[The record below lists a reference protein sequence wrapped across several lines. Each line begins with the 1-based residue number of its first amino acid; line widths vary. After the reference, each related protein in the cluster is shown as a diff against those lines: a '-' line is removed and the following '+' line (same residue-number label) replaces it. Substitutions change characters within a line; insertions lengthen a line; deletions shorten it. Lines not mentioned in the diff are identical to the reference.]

1 MSNQIMT
8 RMVLNSWYSTI
19 KRADAL
25 IESMSDEEINH
36 EIVPGRNRGVYI
48 LGHLAAV
55 HDMMLPLLNLGE
67 LKFPELSSSFI
78 RTPDDADNDK
88 FTVEELR
95 KYWQAANA
103 NLAKQLDNLSPEE
116 WLEKHTSVSDED
128 FAKEPHR
135 NRLNVVISR
144 TNHLSYHLGQLVLLK
159 K

>member
-1 MSNQIMT
+1 MGDQIMT
-8 RMVLNSWYSTI
+8 KMVLNSWHSTV
-19 KRADAL
+19 KRTDAL
-25 IESMSDEEINH
+25 FESISDEEMNH
-36 EIVPGRNRGVYI
+36 EIAPDRNRGVYL
-48 LGHLAAV
+48 LGHLTAV

-67 LKFPELSSSFI
+67 LQFPELSSSFI

-88 FTVEELR
+88 FTVNELR
-95 KYWQAANA
+95 KFWKAVNA

-116 WLEKHTSVSDED
+116 WLEKHTSISEED

>member
-1 MSNQIMT
+1 MT
-8 RMVLNSWYSTI
+8 KMVLNSWHSTV
-19 KRADAL
+19 KRTDAL
-25 IESMSDEEINH
+25 FESISDEEMNH
-36 EIVPGRNRGVYI
+36 EIAPDRNRGVYL
-48 LGHLAAV
+48 LGHLTAV

-67 LKFPELSSSFI
+67 LQFPELSSSFI

-88 FTVEELR
+88 FTVKELR
-95 KYWQAANA
+95 KFWKAANA
-103 NLAKQLDNLSPEE
+103 NLAKQFDNLSPEE
-116 WLEKHTSVSDED
+116 WLEKHTSISEED

>member
-1 MSNQIMT
+1 MGNQLMT
-8 RMVLNSWYSTI
+8 KMVLNSWHSTI
-19 KRADAL
+19 KRADQL
-25 IESMSDEEINH
+25 FESMSDEEINQ
-36 EIVPGRNRGVYI
+36 EIIPDRNRGVYL

-67 LKFPELSSSFI
+67 LQFPELSSSFI

-95 KYWQAANA
+95 KYWKAANA

-116 WLEKHTSVSDED
+116 WFEKHMSISEED

-135 NRLNVVISR
+135 NRLNVIIGR
-144 TNHLSYHLGQLVLLK
+144 TNHLSHHLGQLIFLK

>member
-88 FTVEELR
+88 FTVDELR

>member
-1 MSNQIMT
+1 MSSRIMT
-8 RMVLNSWYSTI
+8 KMVLDSWHSTI

-25 IESMSDEEINH
+25 IESMSDEEIKN
-36 EIVPGRNRGVYI
+36 EIVPDRNRGVYL

-55 HDMMLPLLNLGE
+55 HDMMLPLLNLGD
-67 LKFPELSSSFI
+67 LQFPELSSSFI
-78 RTPDDADNDK
+78 RTPDDADNNK

-95 KYWQAANA
+95 KYWKTANA

-116 WLEKHTSVSDED
+116 WLEKHTSISEED

>member
-1 MSNQIMT
+1 MGNQIMT
-8 RMVLNSWYSTI
+8 KMVLNSWHSTI
-19 KRADAL
+19 ERADAL
-25 IESMSDEEINH
+25 FESMSDEEINH
-36 EIVPGRNRGVYI
+36 EIVPDRNRGFYL

-67 LKFPELSSSFI
+67 LQFPELSSSFI
-78 RTPDDADNDK
+78 RTPDNADNDK

-95 KYWQAANA
+95 KFWKAANA
-103 NLAKQLDNLSPEE
+103 NLAKQFDKLSPEE
-116 WLEKHTSVSDED
+116 WLEKHTSISEED

>member
-1 MSNQIMT
+1 MSDEIMT
-8 RMVLNSWYSTI
+8 KMILNSWHSTI

-25 IESMSDEEINH
+25 FESMSDEEINR
-36 EIVPGRNRGVYI
+36 EIVPDRNRGVYL

-67 LKFPELSSSFI
+67 LQFPELFSSFI

-95 KYWQAANA
+95 KFWKAVNA
-103 NLAKQLDNLSPEE
+103 NLTEQLDNLSPEE
-116 WLEKHTSVSDED
+116 LLEKHTSISEED

-135 NRLNVVISR
+135 NRMSVVISR
-144 TNHLSYHLGQLVLLK
+144 TIHLSYHLGQLVLLK

>member
-1 MSNQIMT
+1 MGNQLMT
-8 RMVLNSWYSTI
+8 KMVLNSWHSTI
-19 KRADAL
+19 KRADKL
-25 IESMSDEEINH
+25 FESMSDEEINQ
-36 EIVPGRNRGVYI
+36 EIIPNRNRGVYL

-67 LKFPELSSSFI
+67 IQFPELSSSFI

-95 KYWQAANA
+95 KYWKAANA
-103 NLAKQLDNLSPEE
+103 NLAKQLDKLSPEE
-116 WLEKHTSVSDED
+116 WFEKHMSISEED

-135 NRLNVVISR
+135 NRLNVIIGR
-144 TNHLSYHLGQLVLLK
+144 TNHLSHHLGQLTFLK